1 MPLSSGERKRLNAA
15 VARVEARTG
24 AQIVVAC
31 VRKSDTYPELPWKA
45 FACAASLAAL
55 AVAVSATWLPA
66 WTTAATPLW
75 GSVGVLGAGAAAA
88 LLAIFVPRFA
98 RLFLRDARAEV
109 EAQHHAKIVFF
120 DRELFATRERCAVLL
135 FVSVLERHIVV
146 LPDKGVRARV
156 PDAIWNGVI
165 EVMRTPLARG
175 QRADAIGAG
184 LAAIE
189 AALLA
194 HGLQG
199 GAQKHNEL
207 PASIIESKGA

>member
-1 MPLSSGERKRLNAA
+1 MPLSSAERNQLDAA

-31 VRKSDTYPELPWKA
+31 VAKSDTYPELPWKA
-45 FACAASLAAL
+45 FACAASIAAF
-55 AVAVSATWLPA
+55 AVPA
-66 WTTAATPLW
+66 GQTLQPGWTTAATPLW
-75 GSVGVLGAGAAAA
+75 VSLIVLGAGAAAA

-109 EAQHHAKIVFF
+109 EAQHHAKVMFL
-120 DRELFATRERCAVLL
+120 DHELFATRKRCAVLL
-135 FVSVLERHIVV
+135 FVSMLERHIVV
-146 LPDKGVRARV
+146 LPDKGIRSRI

-165 EVMRTPLARG
+165 EVMREPLARG
-175 QRADAIGAG
+175 RRADAIGAG

-194 HGLQG
+194 HGWHG
-199 GAQKHNEL
+199 GAQKEDEL
-207 PASIIESKGA
+207 PAGIIESKGA

>member
-1 MPLSSGERKRLNAA
+1 MPLSAGERKRLDAA
-15 VARVEARTG
+15 VARVESRTG

-45 FACAASLAAL
+45 FACAASIAAL
-55 AVAVSATWLPA
+55 AVAAGEMWRPGWSSVAVS
-66 WTTAATPLW
+66 LW
-75 GSVGVLGAGAAAA
+75 VSLSILGAGAGAA
-88 LLAIFVPRFA
+88 LLAVLVPRFA
-98 RLFLRDARAEV
+98 RLFLRDARAEA
-109 EAQHHAKIVFF
+109 EAQHHAKIMFF
-120 DRELFATRERCAVLL
+120 DRELFATGERCAVLL

-156 PDAIWNGVI
+156 PDTIWNGVI
-165 EVMRTPLARG
+165 EVMRAPLARG

-194 HGLQG
+194 HGLHG
-199 GAQKHNEL
+199 GPQKHNEL
-207 PASIIESKGA
+207 PAGIIEGKGA